1 MRLLAKALRQSVLG
15 MIRARDDIN
24 LYVCVYSDVMC
35 VVCPFPEERLRVFYL
50 GFYKP

>member
-1 MRLLAKALRQSVLG
+1 

-35 VVCPFPEERLRVFYL
+35 VVCPFPEERLLVLYL
-50 GFYKP
+50 GF